1 MVISIPIKVEVM
13 RKVIAG
19 VLVASMLSL
28 TGCAART
35 VDADGTSHP
44 NGVVYYDANGNLKQA
59 DKEAFSP
66 ETQDHAET
74 FATVVGT
81 AFAVAGTALGIVAL
95 TQ

>member
-1 MVISIPIKVEVM
+1 M
-13 RKVIAG
+13 RKIAAIMAG
-19 VLVASMLSL
+19 LVLATSL

-35 VDADGTSHP
+35 IDQNGQSHP
-44 NGVVYYDANGNLKQA
+44 NGVVYYDDQGNLHQA

-81 AFAVAGTALGIVAL
+81 AFAIAGTALGIVAL
-95 TQ
+95 TN